1 MTNTLRTVFAALL
14 AVATPLSLA
23 PIMAGCAASAP
34 KSNTPVQL
42 NGTKWVLVIAGG
54 RMDGRVVQFK
64 KQGIGYLGYLVDKGQ
79 RLLDVTGLRTGP
91 ETMIFS
97 FKPRGV
103 NQYEG
108 IYHQIAPD
116 GSTQDKEVDVFID
129 GDSLN
134 WNLETATWERVKE

>member
-1 MTNTLRTVFAALL
+1 MMTTLRTVFAALL
-14 AVATPLSLA
+14 AVAAPLSLA
-23 PIMAGCAASAP
+23 SVMGGCAASAP
-34 KSNTPVQL
+34 KDNKPIEL
-42 NGTKWVLVIAGG
+42 NGTKWMLVIAGG

-97 FKPRGV
+97 VKPRGV

-108 IYHQIAPD
+108 IYHQIASD
-116 GSTQDKEVDVFID
+116 GATQDKEVDVFVD
-129 GDSLN
+129 GDSLS
-134 WNLETATWERVKE
+134 WNLETATWERVKD